1 MSSDRKKRWSQSRTS
16 FCSRI
21 TTTKKKKKV
30 FRNFNTVLFFSRAR
44 WVTAALTPKPGS
56 EPLLFHGSGD
66 VSLPFGLYNFPC
78 CTLGRGKRGGRITT
92 RRGAGLLEDKWL
104 SFHWQACL
112 YPHLV
117 GLFPRAEV
125 WQSIRPPGGVWGAA
139 SSDSSLSPM
148 CACWLTERPQRLPGS
163 LSCSPPTGCELT
175 PKKEQPKI

>member
-1 MSSDRKKRWSQSRTS
+1 MKSKQDVFLQPNNRKKKRCFVISTLCFSSRGPS
-16 FCSRI
+16 EWQPLSHQ
-21 TTTKKKKKV
+21 
-30 FRNFNTVLFFSRAR
+30 
-44 WVTAALTPKPGS
+44 KPGS

-78 CTLGRGKRGGRITT
+78 CTLGRGKRRGRITT
-92 RRGAGLLEDKWL
+92 GRGAGLLEDKWL
-104 SFHWQACL
+104 SFHWQARL

-163 LSCSPPTGCELT
+163 PGCSPPTGRELT
-175 PKKEQPKI
+175 PEKEQPKM